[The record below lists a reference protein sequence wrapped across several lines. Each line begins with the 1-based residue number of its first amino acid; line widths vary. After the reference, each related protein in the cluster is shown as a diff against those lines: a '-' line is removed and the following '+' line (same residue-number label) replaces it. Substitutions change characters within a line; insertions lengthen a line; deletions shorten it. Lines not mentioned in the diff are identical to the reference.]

1 MPFKKKTLIAQC
13 KNLLLQNL
21 SFMGCF
27 TIFRCQNLGAT
38 TDIVFWHPAL
48 AVTKSGNSSGKT
60 TTREQPG
67 HQQSHE
73 SMRHTFNDRLLCL
86 VTHIPSTPRLRWGLD
101 PLLLPVRRQKG
112 TGGTEIET
120 SWLCVWVRVAVSKV
134 LCYVCH
140 SWAGPSHTALASA
153 TTTPPTQT
161 TRPPKRTF
169 HCTNDTIGP
178 RH

>member
-1 MPFKKKTLIAQC
+1 M
-13 KNLLLQNL
+13 LQK
-21 SFMGCF
+21 CW
-27 TIFRCQNLGAT
+27 CQNLWG

-48 AVTKSGNSSGKT
+48 AVTKCRVVTPEGKAPPESRLT
-60 TTREQPG
+60 QPS

-73 SMRHTFNDRLLCL
+73 SMRHTFNDRLLGL
-86 VTHIPSTPRLRWGLD
+86 VTHIPSTRLHWGLD
-101 PLLLPVRRQKG
+101 PLLLLGRKKG

-140 SWAGPSHTALASA
+140 SWAGLCHTTLLSA
-153 TTTPPTQT
+153 MTPNHPNTH
-161 TRPPKRTF
+161 PPKRTF